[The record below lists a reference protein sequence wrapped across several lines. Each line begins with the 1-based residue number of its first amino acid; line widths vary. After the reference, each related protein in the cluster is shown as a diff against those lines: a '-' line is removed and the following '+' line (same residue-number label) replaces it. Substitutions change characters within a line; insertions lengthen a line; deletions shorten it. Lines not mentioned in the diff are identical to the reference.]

1 MRKYLSVLFFF
12 CSLSAWPQSRLVR
25 LNEVFS
31 DPNPPVGLPEAEFIE
46 LFNTSA
52 QPQSL
57 AGWKYS
63 DATAAAGI
71 LPAYTLA
78 PGAFL
83 ILCRAADTL
92 LFQAYGPVLGLRTF
106 PALNDGGDVVELFDA
121 QDRLV
126 DRLTYTPD
134 WYQDEGKSRGGW
146 SLELVNP
153 ALGCSNAAAY
163 KASLHPAGGTPGR
176 QNSVFDS
183 QPDRQ
188 PPQLLRVQVTA
199 SRQLRLL
206 FSEALDSLSAVE
218 AGRYQLS
225 PSLALARA
233 SLPDE
238 ALREVVLDLQ
248 DHLQPRQA
256 YTLQVR
262 QVRDCAGNEML
273 PASQSLALPEEAAA
287 GEVVINEIL
296 FNPLPGGVDFVELV
310 NRSPKYLDLKDW
322 QLASEKPDGSLETAA
337 ISRESFI
344 LAPQQYLA
352 LSTRPDMVRQHYVH
366 SPPEA
371 FLPLP
376 GLPSFADEAGTVLL
390 RRAGGE
396 LIDRLE
402 YHEDMHFAL
411 LEDRNGVSLERI
423 RLTGDSSRS
432 NWHSAASTAGFAT
445 PGYRNSQLFEVPGG
459 PGVFVVEPNPFT
471 PDGDGDRDF
480 TTISYQPG
488 ANGFMASITIYDAEG
503 REIRRLV
510 KNQLLASRGFFQW
523 DGLNERG
530 QKAAIGYYV
539 LFIELYQPGGTVKVY
554 KQAVALG
561 ARF

>member
-12 CSLSAWPQSRLVR
+12 CALSAWPQSRQVR

-46 LFNTSA
+46 LFNASP
-52 QPQSL
+52 QPQQL
-57 AGWKYS
+57 GGWKYS
-63 DATAAAGI
+63 DATTAAGI

-126 DRLTYTPD
+126 DRLAYAPD

-146 SLELVNP
+146 SLELVSP
-153 ALGCSNAAAY
+153 ALGCSHAAAY
-163 KASLHPAGGTPGR
+163 KASVHPAGGTPGR
-176 QNSVFDS
+176 QNSVFDGS
-183 QPDRQ
+183 PDRQ
-188 PPQLLRVQVTA
+188 PPQLLRVQVA
-199 SRQLRLL
+199 GNRQLRLL
-206 FSEALDSLSAVE
+206 FSEALDSLSAVQ
-218 AGRYQLS
+218 GGYQLS
-225 PSLALARA
+225 PALALARA
-233 SLPDE
+233 SVPDA
-238 ALREVVLDLQ
+238 ALREVVLELQ
-248 DHLQPRQA
+248 DQLQPRQA
-256 YTLQVR
+256 YTLQV
-262 QVRDCAGNEML
+262 QLVRDCAGNEML
-273 PASQSLALPEEAAA
+273 PATQTLALPEEAAA

-322 QLASEKPDGSLETAA
+322 QLASEKPDGSVEAA
-337 ISRESFI
+337 PITRESFF

-352 LSTRPDMVRQHYVH
+352 LSTRPDIVRRHYVL

-371 FLPLP
+371 FLALP
-376 GLPSFADEAGTVLL
+376 GMPAFADEAGTVLL
-390 RRAGGE
+390 RRTGGQ
-396 LIDRLE
+396 LIDRLD

-423 RLTGDSSRS
+423 RLAGDSSRA

-445 PGYRNSQLFEVPGG
+445 PGYRNSQLFELPGG
-459 PGVFVVEPNPFT
+459 PATFVVEPNPFT

-539 LFIELYQPGGTVKVY
+539 LFIELYHPGGTVKAY
-554 KQAVALG
+554 KQTVALG